1 MNKRIWAFDVID
13 EYELE
18 EFTERTLN
26 VVENSLG
33 VKLPISYVELMRNQN
48 GGRLFRNLVQLDQI
62 NIRADYIL
70 GIGDKFDEGILIT
83 HYMIK
88 EWNLPDDIVLIS
100 GDGHSWFFL
109 DYRQSKET
117 PSVSYIDI
125 EENIDVRLA
134 INFEYFI
141 DMLVRDSEEDE
152 FELIAENSYTIS
164 QFEKIVEKGDDPF
177 LITDGFLYFSVMDCD
192 IDWLVSQ
199 AIISMDNPDEFVVPE
214 VMAYMMK
221 KAFRLEQNEKN
232 NSALL
237 SFAEKVKEHELS
249 EVRRYYKK
257 IINYIRG

>member
-1 MNKRIWAFDVID
+1 MNKRIWDFDVMD

-18 EFTERTLN
+18 DFTELTLN
-26 VVENSLG
+26 MVENSLG
-33 VKLPISYVELMRNQN
+33 VKLPISYVKLMRIQN

-62 NIRADYIL
+62 SIHADYIL
-70 GIGDKFDEGILIT
+70 GIGGKFDEGILIT

-88 EWNLPDDIVLIS
+88 EWSLPDDIVLIS
-100 GDGHSWFFL
+100 GDGHSWIFL
-109 DYRQSKET
+109 DYRKSKET
-117 PSVSYIDI
+117 PSVSYLDV

-134 INFEYFI
+134 INFEDFI

-164 QFEKIVEKGDDPF
+164 QFEKTVEKGDDPF
-177 LITDGFLYFSVMDCD
+177 LITDGFLYFSVIDCD

-199 AIISMDNPDEFVVPE
+199 AIISMDYPDEFVVPE

-221 KAFRLEQNEKN
+221 KASSLEQTEKN

-237 SFAEKVKEHELS
+237 SLAEKVKEHELS

-257 IINYIRG
+257 IINYIRD